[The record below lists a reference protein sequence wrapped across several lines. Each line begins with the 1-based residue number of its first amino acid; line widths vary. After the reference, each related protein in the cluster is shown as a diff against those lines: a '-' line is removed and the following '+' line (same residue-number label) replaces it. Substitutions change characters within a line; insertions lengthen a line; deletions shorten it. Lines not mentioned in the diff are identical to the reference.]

1 MLSFLNN
8 YTSEFGFAFRMN
20 NINWKAGP
28 LIISFIMNILQLVR
42 YYSLNLMII
51 KFQEFQDY
59 LVKNI
64 EPDVV
69 AGRVGKWNLV
79 KHGQKSATS
88 NLSESGNA
96 LLNRLNEWK
105 TVPIDAIVLSLLHFC
120 NFQDNEIVLSR

>member
-1 MLSFLNN
+1 
-8 YTSEFGFAFRMN
+8 MN

-28 LIISFIMNILQLVR
+28 LIISSFIFLFLSFIMNILQLVR

-51 KFQEFQDY
+51 KFQEFQGY
-59 LVKNI
+59 FVNNI

>member
-1 MLSFLNN
+1 
-8 YTSEFGFAFRMN
+8 MN

-69 AGRVGKWNLV
+69 AGSRKVELGQTWSKICYEQLERVRKCVAQSFERMENRSDRCYCTE
-79 KHGQKSATS
+79 SAPF
-88 NLSESGNA
+88 LQ
-96 LLNRLNEWK
+96 
-105 TVPIDAIVLSLLHFC
+105 F
-120 NFQDNEIVLSR
+120 SRQ